1 MPHPAAARALKSPF
15 SSHPFAALMVANFCF
30 FMGFATFFLLPKYLI
45 TELGAAER
53 EVGLLMAGYGVSMI
67 ACLPWV
73 GVGSD
78 RHGRRPYLLLGA
90 GLLALTALAFVFIRA
105 LDALPYA
112 LRGLQ
117 GIAFACWFVNSSTL
131 AVDLVEPARRG
142 SALGLFGVSTLVTYG
157 AAPALAEWI
166 AGISGFTPVFALAT
180 GWCILAGLLSL
191 QVPVPPR
198 AATSNR
204 AARSWLRLVT
214 RPVIGRIGLNALLM
228 GLAFGTVL
236 VFCQPQALAK
246 GIAPVSILPLSF
258 ALTSIVIRLG
268 FSRLVDG
275 RGQRTVLFFSLIA
288 MALGTGALAGV
299 EGRAA
304 YALCGALVGMGHS
317 LAYPT
322 LNVSLINRLP
332 AHEHGTGMS
341 LFVAAFNVG
350 TILAQFGFGLLIPH
364 LGLSPVFLLAAAA
377 VLLALPLVPGITARR
392 PALDQ

>member
-1 MPHPAAARALKSPF
+1 MPAPVAPLSRSPV

-53 EVGLLMAGYGVSMI
+53 DVGLLMAGYGISMI
-67 ACLPWV
+67 GCLPWV
-73 GVGSD
+73 GRGSD

-90 GLLALTALAFVFIRA
+90 GLLMLTASAFVFISV
-105 LDALPYA
+105 LDSVPYL

-117 GIAFACWFVNSSTL
+117 GIAFACWFVNASTL
-131 AVDLVEPARRG
+131 AVDLVDPTRRG

-166 AGISGFTPVFALAT
+166 AGMRGFTPVFVLAA
-180 GWCILAGLLSL
+180 GWCVLAGLLS
-191 QVPVPPR
+191 VYIPVPPR
-198 AATSNR
+198 AAKSSR
-204 AARSWLRLVT
+204 ATRSWFHLAT

-246 GIAPVSILPLSF
+246 GIAPVSMLPLSF
-258 ALTSIVIRLG
+258 ALTSIVIRLA

-275 RGQRTVLFFSLIA
+275 RGQHTVLLVSLIA
-288 MALGTGALAGV
+288 MAVGTGALAGV
-299 EGRAA
+299 DGRAA
-304 YALCGALVGMGHS
+304 YALCGALVGIGHS

-322 LNVSLINRLP
+322 LNVLLINRLP
-332 AHEHGTGMS
+332 AHEHGVGMS

-364 LGLSPVFLLAAAA
+364 LGLSPVFLIAAAA
-377 VLLALPLVPGITARR
+377 VLFALPLVPAITARR
-392 PALDQ
+392 DAPDQ

>member
-1 MPHPAAARALKSPF
+1 
-15 SSHPFAALMVANFCF
+15 
-30 FMGFATFFLLPKYLI
+30 MGFATFFLLPKYLI

-53 EVGLLMAGYGVSMI
+53 EVGLLMAGYGISMI

-73 GVGSD
+73 GRGSD

-90 GLLALTALAFVFIRA
+90 GLLTLTAGAFVFIRA
-105 LDALPYA
+105 LDTVPYL

-117 GIAFACWFVNSSTL
+117 GIAFACWFVNASTL
-131 AVDLVEPARRG
+131 AVDLVDPARRG

-166 AGISGFTPVFALAT
+166 AGMRGFTPVFALAAA
-180 GWCILAGLLSL
+180 WCILAGLLSL
-191 QVPVPPR
+191 YIPVPPR
-198 AATSNR
+198 AAKSGR
-204 AARSWLRLVT
+204 ATRSWFHLAT
-214 RPVIGRIGLNALLM
+214 RPVIGRICLNALLM

-246 GIAPVSILPLSF
+246 GIAPVSMLPLSF
-258 ALTSIVIRLG
+258 ALTSIVIRLA

-275 RGQRTVLFFSLIA
+275 RGQLTVLLVSLA
-288 MALGTGALAGV
+288 SMALGTGALAGV
-299 EGRAA
+299 DGRAA
-304 YALCGALVGMGHS
+304 YALCGALVGIGHS

-322 LNVSLINRLP
+322 LNVLLINRLP
-332 AHEHGTGMS
+332 AHEHGVGMS

-364 LGLSPVFLLAAAA
+364 LGLSPVFLIAAAA
-377 VLLALPLVPGITARR
+377 VLFALPLVPAITARR
-392 PALDQ
+392 DAPDQ

>member
-1 MPHPAAARALKSPF
+1 MPRPAAPPFPKAPFSLSPF
-15 SSHPFAALMVANFCF
+15 AILMVANFCF

-45 TELGAAER
+45 TELGTTEGQ
-53 EVGLLMAGYGVSMI
+53 VGLLMAGYGISMI

-78 RHGRRPYLLLGA
+78 RHGRRPYLILGA
-90 GLLALTALAFVFIRA
+90 GLLALTALAFVFITA

-117 GIAFACWFVNSSTL
+117 GIAFACWFVNASTL
-131 AVDLVEPARRG
+131 AVDLVDPARRG

-166 AGISGFTPVFALAT
+166 AGMRGFTPVFALAAS
-180 GWCILAGLLSL
+180 WCVLAGLLSL
-191 QVPVPPR
+191 HIPVPPR
-198 AATSNR
+198 AVKSGR
-204 AARSWLRLVT
+204 APRSWFRLAAS
-214 RPVIGRIGLNALLM
+214 PVIGRISLNALLM
-228 GLAFGTVL
+228 GIAFGTVL

-246 GIAPVSILPLSF
+246 GIAPVSVLPLSF
-258 ALTSIVIRLG
+258 AITSIVIRLG

-275 RGQRTVLFFSLIA
+275 RGQRRVLIGSLIA
-288 MALGTGALAGV
+288 MALGTGALAV
-299 EGRAA
+299 IEGRAA
-304 YALCGALVGMGHS
+304 YALCGALVGLGHS

-322 LNVSLINRLP
+322 LNVLLINRMP
-332 AHEHGTGMS
+332 AHEHGSGMS

-364 LGLSPVFLLAAAA
+364 VGLSPVFLIAAAA
-377 VLLALPLVPGITARR
+377 VTLALPLVPRITAPRQ
-392 PALDQ
+392 ALCQ